1 MFPIPVSLIKAKA
14 KKFIDHIMEE
24 KNKIY
29 LPKDDDLSTGPVLHS
44 FTYLAGL

>member
-14 KKFIDHIMEE
+14 KKFIDHILEE

-29 LPKDDDLSTGPVLHS
+29 LPKDYDLSTGPVLHS